1 MDDDDS
7 ADGGSPSHKK
17 IPTWEEAVNLL
28 IDTNMAARANSPDR
42 GDRGRGR
49 GRGRGR

>member
-1 MDDDDS
+1 MDDDEPGES
-7 ADGGSPSHKK
+7 GSPSHKK
-17 IPTWEEAVNLL
+17 IPTWEEAVNML
-28 IDTNMAARANSPDR
+28 IDANMASRANNPDR